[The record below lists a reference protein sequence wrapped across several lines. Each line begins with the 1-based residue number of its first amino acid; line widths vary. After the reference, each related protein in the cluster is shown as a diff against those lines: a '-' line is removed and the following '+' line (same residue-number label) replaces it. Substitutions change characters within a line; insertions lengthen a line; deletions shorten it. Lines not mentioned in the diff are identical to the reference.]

1 MSQQA
6 NPYIV
11 MLTNVRAS
19 FPTLLKPEA
28 SFKDGPLKFS
38 CDFLMPPD
46 HPDLQR
52 MYSVIQ
58 LVAADKWKEQ
68 AQAVLSMIQAERKFR
83 CFGRGEERINQKKMV
98 PYDGYPGMFY
108 VTGLSDSQPVLVQ
121 EDGTPVDARNQMA
134 VQAEVRKI
142 YGGCYVNACIKFFPQ
157 NNEAGRAIRC
167 ELIAVQ
173 FLSDGQPFGEGP
185 IDLTGMFSAVP
196 GAGAAQQM
204 PGFAPQPQQVPPH
217 YAPPPQPQQVPP
229 HYAPPPQPQMPAPP
243 QYAAPQQQMPAPP
256 QYAAPQQQMPA
267 PPQQGFGFP
276 PPTGQFPIP
285 GHN

>member
-58 LVAADKWKEQ
+58 LVATDKWKEQ
-68 AQAVLSMIQAERKFR
+68 AQAVLSMIQTERKFR

-167 ELIAVQ
+167 ELIAIQ

-196 GAGAAQQM
+196 GAGGQQM

-217 YAPPPQPQQVPP
+217 YAPPPQP
-229 HYAPPPQPQMPAPP
+229 
-243 QYAAPQQQMPAPP
+243 QMPAPP